1 MRKRKARESAEIL
14 LLLRRLVK
22 SDNYVH
28 DPDRKVAIFFF
39 EPNSEWR
46 EYWSR
51 MLDNESYSFVSLTY
65 EGVGTKVGLRLLAEG
80 VVEAVY

>member
-1 MRKRKARESAEIL
+1 MRKRRTRESAEIL

-28 DPDRKVAIFFF
+28 DSDRKVAIFFF

-46 EYWSR
+46 DYWSK
-51 MLDNESYSFVSLTY
+51 MLDNESYSFTTLTY
-65 EGVGTKVGLRLLAEG
+65 KGVGTKVGLRLISEG

>member
-1 MRKRKARESAEIL
+1 MRKRKTRESAEIL

-22 SDNYVH
+22 SDKYVH
-28 DPDRKVAIFFF
+28 DPDRRVAIFFF

-46 EYWSR
+46 EYWSKV
-51 MLDNESYSFVSLTY
+51 LDNESYSFTTLTY
-65 EGVGTKVGLRLLAEG
+65 EGVGTRVGLRLLAEG

>member
-1 MRKRKARESAEIL
+1 MRKRKTGESAEIL

-22 SDNYVH
+22 SDKYVH

-46 EYWSR
+46 EYWAN

-65 EGVGTKVGLRLLAEG
+65 EGVGTKVGLRLLTEG